1 MELLLNLLWLTLFLP
16 AALIWRHQSVCSR
29 RPGRD
34 RSFRAIVL
42 LGCLLVLLFPVVSAT
57 DDLHPIR
64 TEMEESNPSRRVVK
78 QASVPQAPDWGHFG
92 SPPAHLVE
100 VISFRPQGEEVGLVP
115 ECLTVLSEQFLAGT
129 CGCRA
134 PPSS

>member
-16 AALIWRHQSVCSR
+16 AALIWRHQSVCLR
-29 RPGRD
+29 TPGRD

-64 TEMEESNPSRRVVK
+64 TEMEESNPSRRAVK
-78 QASVPQAPDWGHFG
+78 LASAPQAPDWGHFG
-92 SPPAHLVE
+92 SPQL
-100 VISFRPQGEEVGLVP
+100 IWWKSSRSGLRAKK
-115 ECLTVLSEQFLAGT
+115 LGW
-129 CGCRA
+129 CRNIRLFF
-134 PPSS
+134 PSNF